1 MHTLKTSLL
10 MACLAIL
17 AAASGVR
24 AEEASREYAIKAGFV
39 ANFVQFTEF
48 PADAFGDERSP
59 VVICVLG
66 ENRYG
71 GRIEEATSGKTVA
84 GRPIQV
90 RYAAAPRDAEG
101 AQVVVVCPSME
112 ARFAEVAQRIGGRPV
127 LTIGESDRMLAQGGV
142 IRFYIEDNRTRFE
155 VNTDAAQAAR
165 LKLSAKLLKLARLYR
180 R

>member
-1 MHTLKTSLL
+1 M
-10 MACLAIL
+10 
-17 AAASGVR
+17 
-24 AEEASREYAIKAGFV
+24 
-39 ANFVQFTEF
+39 
-48 PADAFGDERSP
+48 
-59 VVICVLG
+59 
-66 ENRYG
+66 
-71 GRIEEATSGKTVA
+71 
-84 GRPIQV
+84 
-90 RYAAAPRDAEG
+90 
-101 AQVVVVCPSME
+101 VVVCPSME